1 MTVSETTVYGRSDE
15 ADVTVANNTV
25 SARHC
30 ELTVIGGTYT
40 LTDLDSS
47 NGTFVNGDRI
57 TAATLSPGDQIHMGT
72 AAFAFRSGRLERDAS
87 NDVSG
92 RSSTGDS
99 QRAVESG
106 DSKLSLFVLIGFVA
120 IAAIVAIVLVSRDSS
135 QTDPVSTDP
144 APVATQAPEP
154 TVAPTTTKVTSVPA
168 KAPTTEPPATTMA
181 TSIDLYKQPS
191 DLEDKIAAAEAAV
204 VLVICPNKDFTGA
217 SRGSAWPLKAGSQTV
232 LVSNEHVVEDCVRF
246 HGGQAGIRYGE
257 DEDDFAIG
265 EVRSTDYPND
275 LAIITID
282 FDIDALPTAGPPKKG
297 HWVMAVGNPSASG
310 IDTVTFGQV
319 SNYFDFE
326 IVTDAAINP
335 GNSGGPLINAEGR
348 VVGIN
353 TAKSAD
359 PGVDNVGYAG
369 ALRLLC
375 DKLIDCNSD
384 QWLD

>member
-1 MTVSETTVYGRSDE
+1 MASVERTTYGRGTD
-15 ADVTVANNTV
+15 ADVTVAVDTV
-25 SARHC
+25 SALHC
-30 ELTVIGGTYT
+30 ELTRFGKTTT

-92 RSSTGDS
+92 RSLTSDS
-99 QRAVESG
+99 QRGIKSG
-106 DSKLSLFVLIGFVA
+106 DSKLPVFVLIGFVA
-120 IAAIVAIVLVSRDSS
+120 ITAIAAIIWISRDSS

-144 APVATQAPEP
+144 APATTQAPEP
-154 TVAPTTTKVTSVPA
+154 GVAPTTTKVAPLPA
-168 KAPTTEPPATTMA
+168 KASTTEPPATTA
-181 TSIDLYKQPS
+181 PIDLYAQPP
-191 DLEDKIAAAEAAV
+191 DLGAKIAAAEAAV
-204 VLVICPNKDFTGA
+204 VLVICPNKDLTGVFQ
-217 SRGSAWPLKAGSQTV
+217 GSAWPLKAGSQTV
-232 LVSNEHVVEDCVRF
+232 LVSNEHVVEYCVRF

-257 DEDDFAIG
+257 GEDDFAIG

-297 HWVMAVGNPSASG
+297 HWVMAVGNPNASG

-319 SNYFDFE
+319 SNYFDFL

-348 VVGIN
+348 VVGVS
-353 TAKSAD
+353 TAKSAED
-359 PGVDNVGYAG
+359 NVDNVGYAG

-375 DKLIDCNSD
+375 DKLIDCNSG